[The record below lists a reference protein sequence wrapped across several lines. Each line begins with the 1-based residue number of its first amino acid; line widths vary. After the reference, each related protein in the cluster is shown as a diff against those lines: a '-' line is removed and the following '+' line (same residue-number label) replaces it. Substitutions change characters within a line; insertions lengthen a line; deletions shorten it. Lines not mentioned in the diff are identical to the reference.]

1 MHVRTPTGG
10 PAAALV
16 VSVPLLDGPAAA
28 APSSDTAAPPAA
40 ARVPTHDASGSAEF
54 ASAADREGDDLERER
69 RRRRTAPGRA
79 RAAGRHPGP
88 GGRRAAARPARPL
101 GEGTVRIGRQA
112 GDQGCHTVRVSAHEL
127 GHIPGLPDRKP
138 GPCSRLTSGSSAG
151 VPCANPLPERGGE
164 GGGRGEHR
172 GSGLR
177 RAAGAAGRPRP
188 GLTGRADRCT
198 RPLSTVLV

>member
-1 MHVRTPTGG
+1 MGFSSTASESKALHRGRPERRTGG
-10 PAAALV
+10 RPRRPGRGSGGVRPPAGRPGRGR
-16 VSVPLLDGPAAA
+16 SVRRHRGPAGRRPRAH
-28 APSSDTAAPPAA
+28 P
-40 ARVPTHDASGSAEF
+40 R
-54 ASAADREGDDLERER
+54 RER
-69 RRRRTAPGRA
+69 LRGVRVRGRPGGRRPGTGASTPSNGA

-151 VPCANPLPERGGE
+151 VPCANPCPNAAERAEAEENIAEAASAGPPAP
-164 GGGRGEHR
+164 RGVPVR
-172 GSGLR
+172 
-177 RAAGAAGRPRP
+177 
-188 GLTGRADRCT
+188 D
-198 RPLSTVLV
+198 